1 MEWAKIISLGAFFF
15 ATGVATGIAISSY
28 YYEPLSVAVS
38 RWGGFTM
45 VFLAVAGFAVGVF
58 IEKYRRQKFRP
69 LVVGRVEH
77 AGMDVFKA
85 VNATMRRVGL
95 VKVKGESR

>member
-1 MEWAKIISLGAFFF
+1 MEWAKTISLGAFFF
-15 ATGVATGIAISSY
+15 ATGVATGIIVSSY

-38 RWGGFTM
+38 RWGGFTA

-69 LVVGRVEH
+69 LVVGRVEQ

-85 VNATMRRVGL
+85 VNATMRRAGL
-95 VKVKGESR
+95 VRVKEGSR